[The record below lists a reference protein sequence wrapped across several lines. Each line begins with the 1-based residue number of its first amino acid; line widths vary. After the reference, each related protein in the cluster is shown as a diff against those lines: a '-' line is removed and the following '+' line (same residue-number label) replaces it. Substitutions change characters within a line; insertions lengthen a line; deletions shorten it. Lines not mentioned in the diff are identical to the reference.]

1 MNALNNNARRDV
13 LIPALIGVAIGMT
26 LVGCNANP
34 PKESEAP
41 SAVVAAAPKPAE
53 PAITPVVSFNA
64 LMVTLVDNAGH
75 VLWDVEKQGFSP
87 KDEADWLEVEAHAMQ
102 LAAAS
107 TVLQVGGTGAADQG
121 WVQQIG
127 WKDNARAMGA
137 AGLAAN
143 AAAKARNK
151 EALVKANSDLV
162 TACEGCHKAFK
173 PELPSEGLAHQRPHS
188 ESHRSNR

>member
-13 LIPALIGVAIGMT
+13 LIPALLCGAIGMMF
-26 LVGCNANP
+26 VGCNTNP
-34 PKESEAP
+34 PKEPEAP
-41 SAVVAAAPKPAE
+41 SAVVAAPKSAE